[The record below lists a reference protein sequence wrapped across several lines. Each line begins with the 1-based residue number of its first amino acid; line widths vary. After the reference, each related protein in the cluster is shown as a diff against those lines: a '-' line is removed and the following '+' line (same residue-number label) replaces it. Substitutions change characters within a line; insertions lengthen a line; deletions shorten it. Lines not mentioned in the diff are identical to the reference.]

1 VDSSL
6 ERIQVKVSGLT
17 ADSRFAVVC
26 NGRRVPLQP
35 TTEPGTA
42 VAGVRFRARRLS
54 ATLHPTVPV
63 HAPLVFDLIDSWNER
78 SIGQCI
84 YHVEPPD
91 GRQFT
96 ARPANAAE
104 ASERRLERFQIT
116 RPSPGPRTT
125 LEIENNSIF
134 PGTLDL
140 RVPPPSQNSRIER
153 PVPLP

>member
-1 VDSSL
+1 
-6 ERIQVKVSGLT
+6 
-17 ADSRFAVVC
+17 
-26 NGRRVPLQP
+26 
-35 TTEPGTA
+35 
-42 VAGVRFRARRLS
+42 
-54 ATLHPTVPV
+54 V

-104 ASERRLERFQIT
+104 ALERRLERFQIT
-116 RPSPGPRTT
+116 RPAPGPTKT
-125 LEIENNSIF
+125 PEIENNSIF

-140 RVPPPSQNSRIER
+140 RVPTPRQNSRIDQPE
-153 PVPLP
+153 PLS